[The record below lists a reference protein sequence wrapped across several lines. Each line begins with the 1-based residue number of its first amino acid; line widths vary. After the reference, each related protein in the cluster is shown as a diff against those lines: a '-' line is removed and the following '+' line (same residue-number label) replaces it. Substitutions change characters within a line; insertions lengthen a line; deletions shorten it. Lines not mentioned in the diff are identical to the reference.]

1 MVLCICL
8 VLHVEAEGLKEID
21 RLNENIQEATK
32 EKGMGNTFYTI
43 HKHFMLLTSF
53 QVAIVLPLASTAEW
67 T

>member
-32 EKGMGNTFYTI
+32 EMEMGNTFYTI
-43 HKHFMLLTSF
+43 HKHSF
-53 QVAIVLPLASTAEW
+53 N
-67 T
+67 